1 MFSKALEESLSAP
14 QSTALKWQYTLSQI
28 QLQENMTRLR
38 GLREHKAG
46 LLAERSRVIQICL
59 VGIGL
64 FNQGHAPYCLC
75 LL

>member
-1 MFSKALEESLSAP
+1 MFSKALEESLSTP

-46 LLAERSRVIQICL
+46 L
-59 VGIGL
+59 
-64 FNQGHAPYCLC
+64 
-75 LL
+75 